1 MENENSLVSN
11 QNEELERHIE
21 RYKNET
27 QEHIQEMY
35 YFIDKLLE
43 QINRMRQCNE

>member
-1 MENENSLVSN
+1 MENAK
-11 QNEELERHIE
+11 ELEVHIE
-21 RYKNET
+21 RYKIET

-35 YFIDKLLE
+35 YFIDTLLE